1 MVRALNQLLGVLVS
15 LALGFLIFEGAL
27 RFLGWVPTPR
37 IHRFD
42 PVVGW
47 VKLADT
53 EMHRQTSEFDVRVRT
68 NSRGLRGPETWSY
81 DRVAETLRILMVG
94 DSFTL
99 GYTVAETESIPAL
112 LAESL
117 AERGIAAEVLNGGTE
132 GWSTDQEVLWLATEG
147 ARYRPDLVILQM
159 YENDIFWNS
168 QERYLQYPKPRVPD
182 QGQGLWLP
190 GQDSA
195 RTELV
200 DPGQEPWIVRHTA
213 VGSLIGRLG
222 SGPQMPML
230 RDGSGIPAE
239 WGVRLLG
246 NQVGRGETR
255 AALRAFGALARDME
269 AEALVLII
277 PDKAQV
283 DAEAEQKM
291 RGFMASEDYV
301 PGRPYDFLVTAAR
314 ESGLRVV
321 GGLAPLQE
329 ARRAGRVYFSQDW
342 HTNAAGNQ
350 ALASAVAE
358 RLSGRDFP
366 AVASLG
372 ATGAP
377 VGDVAAVPE
386 GDRGYGSSW
395 ILAGVIWL
403 ILGSLFRRRFPEQ
416 GWKGSYGPVGA
427 LLLGVFAVYAF
438 GGWLVGLLPGTWQG
452 IVPPVLLAAFL
463 GLAGYYLRGR
473 VAVMAELFFA
483 FVRRG
488 HWYMLPVIVAL
499 LSVGGLLVVAASS
512 PWLAPFIYT
521 LF

>member
-1 MVRALNQLLGVLVS
+1 MLRALNQFLGVLVS
-15 LALGFLIFEGAL
+15 LALAFLIFEGAL
-27 RFLGWVPTPR
+27 RVMGWGPEPR
-37 IHRFD
+37 MHRFD

-53 EMHRQTSEFDVRVRT
+53 EMHRQTAEFDVRVRT
-68 NSRGLRGPETWSY
+68 NSRGLRGPESWSY
-81 DRVAETLRILMVG
+81 ERAAETLRILMVG

-99 GYTVAETESIPAL
+99 GYTVAESESIPAL
-112 LAESL
+112 LAGSL

-147 ARYRPDLVILQM
+147 VRYRPDLVILQM

-168 QERYLQYPKPRVPD
+168 QDRYLQYPKPRVPD
-182 QGQGLWLP
+182 QGQGLWSP
-190 GQDSA
+190 ESGSVGAD
-195 RTELV
+195 LV
-200 DPGQEPWIVRHTA
+200 DPGQDPWLVRHTA
-213 VGSLIGRLG
+213 VGSLLGRLG
-222 SGPQMPML
+222 SGPEMPML

-246 NQVGRGETR
+246 NEEGRGETR
-255 AALRAFGALARDME
+255 AALRAFGALAREMD

-283 DAEAEQKM
+283 DAAAEQKM
-291 RGFMASEDYV
+291 RGYMASEDYV

-329 ARRAGRVYFSQDW
+329 ARSAGPVYFTRDW

-350 ALASAVAE
+350 ALATALAE

-366 AVASLG
+366 GVSARRS
-372 ATGAP
+372 TGAP
-377 VGDVAAVPE
+377 VREAASAPE
-386 GDRGYGSSW
+386 DDRWGGSPW
-395 ILAGVIWL
+395 VFGAAIWL
-403 ILGSLFRRRFPEQ
+403 ILGTLFRRRFPEQ
-416 GWKGSYGPVGA
+416 GWIGSYGPVGA
-427 LLLGVFAVYAF
+427 LLLGVVAAYGL
-438 GGWLVGLLPGTWQG
+438 GGLLVGLLPGPWRG
-452 IVPPVLLAAFL
+452 MVPPLLLAGFL

-473 VAVMAELFFA
+473 MAVMAELFFA